1 MLDYLI
7 HHSVLLAS
15 ILALVLIYF
24 GVSYWAY
31 VVLVGLVLQSMGL
44 SISTIGI
51 VVGVM
56 SLFVFSF
63 TRRFIFAWPA
73 FTTMKLLKFLPTISK
88 TEKEEFKQAALHAY
102 SSQGI
107 QDNETPNIAAGDATE
122 KNIKDG
128 EELVNIN
135 TAVKQELMAL
145 PKIGPVTA
153 ERIIRFRDDFGPF
166 QSIDDLAKIKG
177 IGPKTLERLKTR
189 III

>member
-1 MLDYLI
+1 MTLLTKQEKWVFVFLCTTLVSGYLI
-7 HHSVLLAS
+7 Q
-15 ILALVLIYF
+15 Y
-24 GVSYWAY
+24 
-31 VVLVGLVLQSMGL
+31 
-44 SISTIGI
+44 
-51 VVGVM
+51 
-56 SLFVFSF
+56 
-63 TRRFIFAWPA
+63 
-73 FTTMKLLKFLPTISK
+73 MKQRNMDDPLHIISK
-88 TEKEEFKQAALHAY
+88 TEKEEFKQAAIHAY

-107 QDNETPNIAAGDATE
+107 QDNETANIAAGDATE

-145 PKIGPVTA
+145 PKIGPITA

>member
-1 MLDYLI
+1 MTLLTKQEKWVFVFLCTTLVSGYLI
-7 HHSVLLAS
+7 Q
-15 ILALVLIYF
+15 Y
-24 GVSYWAY
+24 
-31 VVLVGLVLQSMGL
+31 
-44 SISTIGI
+44 
-51 VVGVM
+51 
-56 SLFVFSF
+56 
-63 TRRFIFAWPA
+63 
-73 FTTMKLLKFLPTISK
+73 MKQRNMDDPLHIISK
-88 TEKEEFKQAALHAY
+88 TEKEEFKRAAIHAY
-102 SSQGI
+102 ASQGI
-107 QDNETPNIAAGDATE
+107 QDNETHNIAAGDATE

-145 PKIGPVTA
+145 PKIGPITA

>member
-1 MLDYLI
+1 MTLLTKQEKCVFIFLCTTLVSGYLI
-7 HHSVLLAS
+7 Q
-15 ILALVLIYF
+15 Y
-24 GVSYWAY
+24 
-31 VVLVGLVLQSMGL
+31 
-44 SISTIGI
+44 
-51 VVGVM
+51 
-56 SLFVFSF
+56 
-63 TRRFIFAWPA
+63 
-73 FTTMKLLKFLPTISK
+73 MKQRNVDDPFHIISK
-88 TEKEEFKQAALHAY
+88 TEKEEFKQAAIHAY
-102 SSQGI
+102 ASQGI
-107 QDNETPNIAAGDATE
+107 QDNETHNIAAGDATE
-122 KNIKDG
+122 KNIKDD

>member
-1 MLDYLI
+1 MTLLTKQEKWVFVFLCTTLVSGYLI
-7 HHSVLLAS
+7 Q
-15 ILALVLIYF
+15 Y
-24 GVSYWAY
+24 
-31 VVLVGLVLQSMGL
+31 
-44 SISTIGI
+44 
-51 VVGVM
+51 
-56 SLFVFSF
+56 
-63 TRRFIFAWPA
+63 
-73 FTTMKLLKFLPTISK
+73 MKQRNMDDPLHIISK
-88 TEKEEFKQAALHAY
+88 TEKEEFKQAAIHAY

-107 QDNETPNIAAGDATE
+107 QDNETANIAAGDATE

>member
-1 MLDYLI
+1 MTLLTKQEKWVFVFLCTTLVSGYLI
-7 HHSVLLAS
+7 Q
-15 ILALVLIYF
+15 Y
-24 GVSYWAY
+24 
-31 VVLVGLVLQSMGL
+31 
-44 SISTIGI
+44 
-51 VVGVM
+51 
-56 SLFVFSF
+56 
-63 TRRFIFAWPA
+63 
-73 FTTMKLLKFLPTISK
+73 MKQRNMDDPLHIISK

-107 QDNETPNIAAGDATE
+107 QDNETPNIEAGDATE

>member
-1 MLDYLI
+1 MTLLTKQEKWVFGFLCTTLASGYLI
-7 HHSVLLAS
+7 Q
-15 ILALVLIYF
+15 Y
-24 GVSYWAY
+24 
-31 VVLVGLVLQSMGL
+31 
-44 SISTIGI
+44 
-51 VVGVM
+51 
-56 SLFVFSF
+56 
-63 TRRFIFAWPA
+63 
-73 FTTMKLLKFLPTISK
+73 MKQRNVDDPVHIISK
-88 TEKEEFKQAALHAY
+88 TEKEEFKRAAINAY
-102 SSQGI
+102 ASQGI
-107 QDNETPNIAAGDATE
+107 QDNETHNIAAGDATE

>member
-1 MLDYLI
+1 MTLLTKQEKWVFVFLCTTLVSGYLI
-7 HHSVLLAS
+7 Q
-15 ILALVLIYF
+15 Y
-24 GVSYWAY
+24 
-31 VVLVGLVLQSMGL
+31 
-44 SISTIGI
+44 
-51 VVGVM
+51 
-56 SLFVFSF
+56 
-63 TRRFIFAWPA
+63 
-73 FTTMKLLKFLPTISK
+73 MKQRNMDDPLHIISK
-88 TEKEEFKQAALHAY
+88 TEKEEFKQAAIHAY

-107 QDNETPNIAAGDATE
+107 QVNEISNISAGDATE

>member
-1 MLDYLI
+1 MTLLTKQEKWVFVFLCRTMVSGYLI
-7 HHSVLLAS
+7 H
-15 ILALVLIYF
+15 Y
-24 GVSYWAY
+24 
-31 VVLVGLVLQSMGL
+31 
-44 SISTIGI
+44 
-51 VVGVM
+51 
-56 SLFVFSF
+56 
-63 TRRFIFAWPA
+63 
-73 FTTMKLLKFLPTISK
+73 MKQRNVDDPVHIISK
-88 TEKEEFKQAALHAY
+88 TEKEEFKRAAIHAY
-102 SSQGI
+102 ASQGI
-107 QDNETPNIAAGDATE
+107 QDNETHNIAAGDATE

-145 PKIGPVTA
+145 PKIGPITA

>member
-1 MLDYLI
+1 MTLLTKQEKWVFVFLCTTLVSGYLI
-7 HHSVLLAS
+7 H
-15 ILALVLIYF
+15 Y
-24 GVSYWAY
+24 
-31 VVLVGLVLQSMGL
+31 
-44 SISTIGI
+44 
-51 VVGVM
+51 
-56 SLFVFSF
+56 
-63 TRRFIFAWPA
+63 
-73 FTTMKLLKFLPTISK
+73 MKQRNVDDPVHIISK
-88 TEKEEFKQAALHAY
+88 TEKEEFTRAAIHAY
-102 SSQGI
+102 ASQGI
-107 QDNETPNIAAGDATE
+107 QDNETHNIAAGDATE

>member
-1 MLDYLI
+1 MTLLTKQEKWVFVFLCTTLVSGYLI
-7 HHSVLLAS
+7 Q
-15 ILALVLIYF
+15 Y
-24 GVSYWAY
+24 
-31 VVLVGLVLQSMGL
+31 
-44 SISTIGI
+44 
-51 VVGVM
+51 
-56 SLFVFSF
+56 
-63 TRRFIFAWPA
+63 
-73 FTTMKLLKFLPTISK
+73 MKQRNMDDPIHIISK
-88 TEKEEFKQAALHAY
+88 TEKEEFKQAANHAY
-102 SSQGI
+102 ASQDI
-107 QDNETPNIAAGDATE
+107 QDNETHNIAAGDATE

-166 QSIDDLAKIKG
+166 QSMDDLAKIKG

>member
-1 MLDYLI
+1 MTLLTKQEKWVFVFLCTTLVSGYLI
-7 HHSVLLAS
+7 Q
-15 ILALVLIYF
+15 Y
-24 GVSYWAY
+24 
-31 VVLVGLVLQSMGL
+31 
-44 SISTIGI
+44 
-51 VVGVM
+51 
-56 SLFVFSF
+56 
-63 TRRFIFAWPA
+63 
-73 FTTMKLLKFLPTISK
+73 MKQRNMDDPLHIISK
-88 TEKEEFKQAALHAY
+88 TEKEEFKQAAIHAY

>member
-1 MLDYLI
+1 MTLLTKQEKWVFVFLCTTLVSGYLI
-7 HHSVLLAS
+7 Q
-15 ILALVLIYF
+15 Y
-24 GVSYWAY
+24 
-31 VVLVGLVLQSMGL
+31 
-44 SISTIGI
+44 
-51 VVGVM
+51 
-56 SLFVFSF
+56 
-63 TRRFIFAWPA
+63 
-73 FTTMKLLKFLPTISK
+73 MKQRNMDDPLHIISK
-88 TEKEEFKQAALHAY
+88 TEKEEFKRAAIHAY
-102 SSQGI
+102 ASQGI
-107 QDNETPNIAAGDATE
+107 QDNETHNIAAGDATE

>member
-1 MLDYLI
+1 MTLLTKQEKWVFVFLCTTLVSGYLI
-7 HHSVLLAS
+7 Q
-15 ILALVLIYF
+15 Y
-24 GVSYWAY
+24 
-31 VVLVGLVLQSMGL
+31 
-44 SISTIGI
+44 
-51 VVGVM
+51 
-56 SLFVFSF
+56 
-63 TRRFIFAWPA
+63 
-73 FTTMKLLKFLPTISK
+73 MKQRNMDDPLHIISK

-177 IGPKTLERLKTR
+177 IGPKTLEPLKTR

>member
-1 MLDYLI
+1 MTLLTKQEKWVFVFLCTTLVSGYLI
-7 HHSVLLAS
+7 Q
-15 ILALVLIYF
+15 Y
-24 GVSYWAY
+24 
-31 VVLVGLVLQSMGL
+31 
-44 SISTIGI
+44 
-51 VVGVM
+51 
-56 SLFVFSF
+56 
-63 TRRFIFAWPA
+63 
-73 FTTMKLLKFLPTISK
+73 MKQRNMDDPLHIISK
-88 TEKEEFKQAALHAY
+88 TEKEEFKQAAIHAY

-107 QDNETPNIAAGDATE
+107 QDNETPNIAAGDASE

>member
-1 MLDYLI
+1 MTLLTKQEKWVFVFLCTTLVSGYLI
-7 HHSVLLAS
+7 Q
-15 ILALVLIYF
+15 Y
-24 GVSYWAY
+24 
-31 VVLVGLVLQSMGL
+31 
-44 SISTIGI
+44 
-51 VVGVM
+51 
-56 SLFVFSF
+56 
-63 TRRFIFAWPA
+63 
-73 FTTMKLLKFLPTISK
+73 MKQRNMDDPLHIISK
-88 TEKEEFKQAALHAY
+88 TEKEEFKQAALHVY

>member
-1 MLDYLI
+1 MTLLTKQEKWVFVFLCTTLVSGYLI
-7 HHSVLLAS
+7 Q
-15 ILALVLIYF
+15 Y
-24 GVSYWAY
+24 
-31 VVLVGLVLQSMGL
+31 
-44 SISTIGI
+44 
-51 VVGVM
+51 
-56 SLFVFSF
+56 
-63 TRRFIFAWPA
+63 
-73 FTTMKLLKFLPTISK
+73 MKQRNMDDPLHIISK

-145 PKIGPVTA
+145 PKIGPLTA

>member
-1 MLDYLI
+1 MTLLTKQEKWVFVFLCTTLVSGYLI
-7 HHSVLLAS
+7 Q
-15 ILALVLIYF
+15 Y
-24 GVSYWAY
+24 
-31 VVLVGLVLQSMGL
+31 
-44 SISTIGI
+44 
-51 VVGVM
+51 
-56 SLFVFSF
+56 
-63 TRRFIFAWPA
+63 
-73 FTTMKLLKFLPTISK
+73 MKQRNMNDLPHIISK

>member
-1 MLDYLI
+1 MTLLTKQEKWVFVFLCTTLVSGYLI
-7 HHSVLLAS
+7 Q
-15 ILALVLIYF
+15 YMK
-24 GVSYWAY
+24 
-31 VVLVGLVLQSMGL
+31 QRNMDD
-44 SISTIGI
+44 
-51 VVGVM
+51 
-56 SLFVFSF
+56 SLH
-63 TRRFIFAWPA
+63 I
-73 FTTMKLLKFLPTISK
+73 ISK

-145 PKIGPVTA
+145 PKIGSVTA

>member
-1 MLDYLI
+1 MTLLTKQEKWVFVFLCTTLVSGYLI
-7 HHSVLLAS
+7 Q
-15 ILALVLIYF
+15 Y
-24 GVSYWAY
+24 
-31 VVLVGLVLQSMGL
+31 
-44 SISTIGI
+44 
-51 VVGVM
+51 
-56 SLFVFSF
+56 
-63 TRRFIFAWPA
+63 
-73 FTTMKLLKFLPTISK
+73 MKQRNMDDPLHIISK
-88 TEKEEFKQAALHAY
+88 TEKEQFKQAAIHAY

>member
-1 MLDYLI
+1 MTLLTKQEKWVFVFLCTTLVSGYLI
-7 HHSVLLAS
+7 Q
-15 ILALVLIYF
+15 Y
-24 GVSYWAY
+24 
-31 VVLVGLVLQSMGL
+31 
-44 SISTIGI
+44 
-51 VVGVM
+51 
-56 SLFVFSF
+56 
-63 TRRFIFAWPA
+63 
-73 FTTMKLLKFLPTISK
+73 MKQRNMDDPLHIISK

-102 SSQGI
+102 SSQDI

>member
-1 MLDYLI
+1 MTLLTKQEKWVFVFLCTTLVSGYLI
-7 HHSVLLAS
+7 Q
-15 ILALVLIYF
+15 Y
-24 GVSYWAY
+24 
-31 VVLVGLVLQSMGL
+31 
-44 SISTIGI
+44 
-51 VVGVM
+51 
-56 SLFVFSF
+56 
-63 TRRFIFAWPA
+63 
-73 FTTMKLLKFLPTISK
+73 MKQRNMDDPLHIISK

-166 QSIDDLAKIKG
+166 QSINDLAKIKG

>member
-1 MLDYLI
+1 MTLLTKQEKWVFVFLCTTLVSGYLI
-7 HHSVLLAS
+7 Q
-15 ILALVLIYF
+15 Y
-24 GVSYWAY
+24 
-31 VVLVGLVLQSMGL
+31 
-44 SISTIGI
+44 
-51 VVGVM
+51 
-56 SLFVFSF
+56 
-63 TRRFIFAWPA
+63 
-73 FTTMKLLKFLPTISK
+73 MKQRNMDDPLHIISK
-88 TEKEEFKQAALHAY
+88 TEKEEFIQAALHAY

>member
-1 MLDYLI
+1 MTLLKKQEKWVFVFLCMTLVSGYLI
-7 HHSVLLAS
+7 Q
-15 ILALVLIYF
+15 Y
-24 GVSYWAY
+24 
-31 VVLVGLVLQSMGL
+31 
-44 SISTIGI
+44 
-51 VVGVM
+51 
-56 SLFVFSF
+56 
-63 TRRFIFAWPA
+63 
-73 FTTMKLLKFLPTISK
+73 MKQRNMDDPVHIISK
-88 TEKEEFKQAALHAY
+88 TEKEEFKQAAIHAY
-102 SSQGI
+102 ASQGI
-107 QDNETPNIAAGDATE
+107 QDNETHNIAAGDATE

-128 EELVNIN
+128 EELFNIN

>member
-1 MLDYLI
+1 MTLLTKQEKWVFVFLCTTLVSGYLI
-7 HHSVLLAS
+7 Q
-15 ILALVLIYF
+15 YMK
-24 GVSYWAY
+24 
-31 VVLVGLVLQSMGL
+31 QRNMDD
-44 SISTIGI
+44 
-51 VVGVM
+51 
-56 SLFVFSF
+56 SLH
-63 TRRFIFAWPA
+63 I
-73 FTTMKLLKFLPTISK
+73 ISK

-107 QDNETPNIAAGDATE
+107 QNNETPNIAAGDATE

>member
-1 MLDYLI
+1 MTLLTKQEKWVFVFLCTTLVSGYLI
-7 HHSVLLAS
+7 Q
-15 ILALVLIYF
+15 Y
-24 GVSYWAY
+24 
-31 VVLVGLVLQSMGL
+31 
-44 SISTIGI
+44 
-51 VVGVM
+51 
-56 SLFVFSF
+56 
-63 TRRFIFAWPA
+63 
-73 FTTMKLLKFLPTISK
+73 MKQRNMDDPLHIISK
-88 TEKEEFKQAALHAY
+88 TEKEEFKQAAIHAY

-107 QDNETPNIAAGDATE
+107 QGNETANIEAGDATE

>member
-1 MLDYLI
+1 MTLLTKQEKWVFVFLCTTLVSGYLI
-7 HHSVLLAS
+7 Q
-15 ILALVLIYF
+15 YMKQRNMD
-24 GVSYWAY
+24 G
-31 VVLVGLVLQSMGL
+31 
-44 SISTIGI
+44 
-51 VVGVM
+51 
-56 SLFVFSF
+56 SLH
-63 TRRFIFAWPA
+63 I
-73 FTTMKLLKFLPTISK
+73 ISK

>member
-1 MLDYLI
+1 MTLLTKQEKWVFVFLCTTLVSGYLI
-7 HHSVLLAS
+7 Q
-15 ILALVLIYF
+15 YMK
-24 GVSYWAY
+24 
-31 VVLVGLVLQSMGL
+31 QRNMDD
-44 SISTIGI
+44 
-51 VVGVM
+51 
-56 SLFVFSF
+56 SLH
-63 TRRFIFAWPA
+63 I
-73 FTTMKLLKFLPTISK
+73 ISK

-145 PKIGPVTA
+145 PKIGPITA

>member
-1 MLDYLI
+1 
-7 HHSVLLAS
+7 
-15 ILALVLIYF
+15 
-24 GVSYWAY
+24 
-31 VVLVGLVLQSMGL
+31 
-44 SISTIGI
+44 
-51 VVGVM
+51 
-56 SLFVFSF
+56 
-63 TRRFIFAWPA
+63 
-73 FTTMKLLKFLPTISK
+73 MKQRNMEDPLHIISK

-153 ERIIRFRDDFGPF
+153 ERIIRFRDDLGPF
-166 QSIDDLAKIKG
+166 QFIDNLAKSKG
-177 IGPKTLERLKTR
+177 TGPKTLERLKTR

>member
-1 MLDYLI
+1 MTLLTKQEKWVFVFLCTILVSGYLI
-7 HHSVLLAS
+7 Q
-15 ILALVLIYF
+15 Y
-24 GVSYWAY
+24 
-31 VVLVGLVLQSMGL
+31 
-44 SISTIGI
+44 
-51 VVGVM
+51 
-56 SLFVFSF
+56 
-63 TRRFIFAWPA
+63 
-73 FTTMKLLKFLPTISK
+73 MKQRNMDDPLHIISK
-88 TEKEEFKQAALHAY
+88 TEKEEFKQAAIHAY

-107 QDNETPNIAAGDATE
+107 QDNETHNIAAGDATE

>member
-1 MLDYLI
+1 MKQRNMDD
-7 HHSVLLAS
+7 
-15 ILALVLIYF
+15 
-24 GVSYWAY
+24 
-31 VVLVGLVLQSMGL
+31 
-44 SISTIGI
+44 
-51 VVGVM
+51 
-56 SLFVFSF
+56 SLH
-63 TRRFIFAWPA
+63 I
-73 FTTMKLLKFLPTISK
+73 ISK
-88 TEKEEFKQAALHAY
+88 TEKEEFKQAAIHAY

-145 PKIGPVTA
+145 PKIGSVTA